1 MTGVRPSPRYRIGG
15 HLTFKR
21 VSRLSHGRQARLTNK
36 SRLGEDSRGGRFR
49 PCFPTHVF
57 SRLQRKPIARWLA
70 VGLRSGADVAVRR
83 AVTVSK
89 IMKDTTDSTTTDVQ
103 LTEHDLSEHRG
114 PFDAFDGWVFQVS
127 NEESQDGGGELTRL
141 TDLTP
146 TEMGVYVASARPHP
160 HPHPLGLLPA
170 PLTTA
175 VKSVKSVKPQDGE
188 GWFSPP
194 CRQTG
199 CQFDGNAETG
209 VVA

>member
-1 MTGVRPSPRYRIGG
+1 MTGVRRSFRCRQRA
-15 HLTFKR
+15 HLMFKR
-21 VSRLSHGRQARLTNK
+21 MSWLLLGRQARLTNK
-36 SRLGEDSRGGRFR
+36 SRLGETSRGGRFR
-49 PCFPTHVF
+49 PFVPTHGF
-57 SRLQRKPIARWLA
+57 SRLRRKPIAHRLA
-70 VGLRSGADVAVRR
+70 EGLRSGADVAVRR

-103 LTEHDLSEHRG
+103 LTEHDLPEHRDL
-114 PFDAFDGWVFQVS
+114 FDAFDGSIFQVS
-127 NEESQDGGGELTRL
+127 NGKSQDGARGLTRL

-146 TEMGVYVASARPHP
+146 TEMGVYVASARSHP

-170 PLTTA
+170 PLATA

-199 CQFDGNAETG
+199 CQFDGNAEIE